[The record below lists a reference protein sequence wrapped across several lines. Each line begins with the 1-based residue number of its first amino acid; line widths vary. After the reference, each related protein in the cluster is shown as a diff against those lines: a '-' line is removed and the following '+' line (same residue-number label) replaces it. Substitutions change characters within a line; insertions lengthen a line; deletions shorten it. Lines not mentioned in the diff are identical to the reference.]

1 MNNSPLEF
9 LAKKYGNVVKE
20 LDIEEV
26 DPVTG
31 RTVRKKNVA
40 GIFVKFPK
48 MKSSDLVAGL
58 PEHTHPAF
66 IINGVEQDYILL
78 GKYKAGE
85 NGVSN
90 DALVSLPNIMPARS
104 LGADQCLSRMKKA
117 GAGITGMTVADY
129 GFIKLLAQKN
139 GWVPKG
145 NTFWGQSHKD
155 GTAWEVGKALS
166 VGTVRAFEG
175 YLYTC
180 LIAHTTAAEL
190 RPDISPTYWERGK
203 LIGGISQDN
212 GMDTNHQTGYRTL
225 NGTGPLDWYLG
236 KDPSNLADIIGSSL
250 EQQYGLRYVNCEMQI
265 LENNNAADPDA
276 DLSASSA
283 AWKAILPNQSDDGYT
298 LVAPGTAGTLHWTW
312 QNSKLTLDT
321 VEPEFDNQYR
331 GTNFKD
337 LAYNATNLPYIPSI
351 VKELGLFPTDSNDNT
366 EGYYY
371 QHMTQDERFPRRG
384 GGYGYT
390 SYAGLGYV
398 GSGDPRGYASARYG
412 CRPRS
417 LD

>member
-9 LAKKYGNVVKE
+9 LAKKYGNVVKY
-20 LDIEEV
+20 DN
-26 DPVTG
+26 DG
-31 RTVRKKNVA
+31 NVA

-66 IINGVEQDYILL
+66 IINGIEKDYILL
-78 GKYKAGE
+78 GKYKGGE

-90 DALVSLPNIMPARS
+90 GAILSLPNIMPVRS
-104 LGADQCLSRMKKA
+104 LGADQCLTRMKKA
-117 GAGITGMTVADY
+117 GTGITGMTCADY

-145 NTFWGQSHKD
+145 NSNWGQSHKD
-155 GTAWEVGKALS
+155 ATVWTAGAS
-166 VGTVRAFEG
+166 VAVDAERAYEG
-175 YLYTC
+175 YIYKC
-180 LIAHTTAAEL
+180 LIAHTTSAEL
-190 RPDISPTYWERGK
+190 KPDIAPTYWQKGK

-212 GMDTNHQTGYRTL
+212 AKDASKQTGYRTL

-236 KDPSNLADIIGSSL
+236 SDPANLSDIVGSSL
-250 EQQYGLRYVNCEMQI
+250 EQQYGYRIYDCELQI

-276 DLSASSA
+276 DISASSA
-283 AWKAILPNQSDDGYT
+283 AWKAILPNTSDDGYT
-298 LVAPGTAGTLHWTW
+298 LVAPGTTGTLHWNWTGSAI
-312 QNSKLTLDT
+312 QLDT
-321 VEPEFDNQYR
+321 QCDDLTIGPKGQ
-331 GTNFKD
+331 NFKT
-337 LAYNATNLPYIPSI
+337 LTAHATRLPYVPSI
-351 VKELGLFPTDSNDNT
+351 VKELGLFPTDANDNT

-371 QHMTQDERFPRRG
+371 VNFVAGERFPRRG
-384 GGYGYT
+384 GDCGSASGT
-390 SYAGLGYV
+390 GLGYV
-398 GSGDPRGYASARYG
+398 YALDGRGSARTNYG

>member
-9 LAKKYGNVVKE
+9 LAKKYGNVVKY
-20 LDIEEV
+20 DN
-26 DPVTG
+26 DG
-31 RTVRKKNVA
+31 NVA

-66 IINGVEQDYILL
+66 IINGIEKDYILL
-78 GKYKAGE
+78 GKYKGGE

-90 DALVSLPNIMPARS
+90 GAILSLPNIMPVRS
-104 LGADQCLSRMKKA
+104 LGADQCLTRMKQA
-117 GAGITGMTVADY
+117 GTGITGMTCADY

-145 NTFWGQSHKD
+145 NSNWGQSHKD
-155 GTAWEVGKALS
+155 ATVWTTGAS
-166 VGTVRAFEG
+166 VAVDAERAYEG
-175 YLYTC
+175 YIYKC
-180 LIAHTTAAEL
+180 LIAHTTSAEL
-190 RPDISPTYWERGK
+190 KPDIAPTYWQKGK

-212 GMDTNHQTGYRTL
+212 AKDASKQTGYRTL

-236 KDPSNLADIIGSSL
+236 SDPANLSDIVGSSL
-250 EQQYGLRYVNCEMQI
+250 EQQYGYRIYDCELQI

-276 DLSASSA
+276 DISASSA
-283 AWKAILPNQSDDGYT
+283 AWKAILPNTSDDGYT
-298 LVAPGTAGTLHWTW
+298 LVAPGTAGTLHWNWTGSAI
-312 QNSKLTLDT
+312 QLDT
-321 VEPEFDNQYR
+321 QCDDLTIGAKGQ
-331 GTNFKD
+331 NFKT
-337 LAYNATNLPYIPSI
+337 LTAHATRLPYVPSI
-351 VKELGLFPTDSNDNT
+351 VKELGLFPTDANDNT

-371 QHMTQDERFPRRG
+371 VNFVAGERFPRRG
-384 GGYGYT
+384 GYYYST
-390 SYAGLGYV
+390 SLTGLGCV
-398 GSGDPRGYASARYG
+398 NASDERGNTYPYYG

>member
-1 MNNSPLEF
+1 
-9 LAKKYGNVVKE
+9 
-20 LDIEEV
+20 
-26 DPVTG
+26 
-31 RTVRKKNVA
+31 
-40 GIFVKFPK
+40 
-48 MKSSDLVAGL
+48 
-58 PEHTHPAF
+58 
-66 IINGVEQDYILL
+66 
-78 GKYKAGE
+78 
-85 NGVSN
+85 
-90 DALVSLPNIMPARS
+90 
-104 LGADQCLSRMKKA
+104 
-117 GAGITGMTVADY
+117 MTCADY

-155 GTAWEVGKALS
+155 GTAWEVGKALT
-166 VGTVRAFEG
+166 VGSERAYEG
-175 YLYTC
+175 YIYKC
-180 LIAHTTAAEL
+180 LIAHTTAVEL
-190 RPDISPTYWERGK
+190 KPDVSPTYWERGK

-212 GMDTNHQTGYRTL
+212 GIDAAHQTGYRTL

-250 EQQYGLRYVNCEMQI
+250 EQPYGLRYVNCEMQI

-283 AWKAILPNQSDDGYT
+283 AWQAILPNQSDDGYT
-298 LVAPGTAGTLHWTW
+298 LVKPGTAGTLHWTW

-321 VEPEFDNQYR
+321 VEPKFDNQYR
-331 GTNFKD
+331 GTHFKD

-371 QHMTQDERFPRRG
+371 QHMTQDERVLRRG
-384 GGYGYT
+384 GSFDGASG
-390 SYAGLGYV
+390 AGLGCV
-398 GSGDPRGYASARYG
+398 VSNSPRGDTYPSYG

>member
-9 LAKKYGNVVKE
+9 LAKKYGNIVKY
-20 LDIEEV
+20 DS
-26 DPVTG
+26 DG
-31 RTVRKKNVA
+31 NVA

-66 IINGVEQDYILL
+66 IINGIEKDYILL

-90 DALVSLPNIMPARS
+90 GALLSLPNIMPARS
-104 LGADQCLSRMKKA
+104 LGADQCLSRMKLA
-117 GAGITGMTVADY
+117 GTGITGMTVADY
-129 GFIKLLAQKN
+129 GFIKLLAQKH

-145 NTFWGQSHKD
+145 NSNWGQSHKD
-155 GTAWEVGKALS
+155 ATVWTTDAS
-166 VGTVRAFEG
+166 VAVDAERVYEG
-175 YLYTC
+175 YIYKC
-180 LIAHTTAAEL
+180 LIAHTTSAEL
-190 RPDISPTYWERGK
+190 KPDIAPTYWQKGK

-212 GMDTNHQTGYRTL
+212 AVEAARQTGYRTL
-225 NGTGPLDWYLG
+225 NGTGPIDWYLG
-236 KDPSNLADIIGSSL
+236 KDLANICDIIGSSL
-250 EQQYGLRYVNCEMQI
+250 EQQYGYRLYDCELQI
-265 LENNNAADPDA
+265 LENNNAADPEA

-312 QNSKLTLDT
+312 QDNKLTLDT
-321 VEPEFDNQYR
+321 EEPDFDNQYCR
-331 GTNFKD
+331 TSFKY
-337 LAYNATNLPYIPSI
+337 LAYNEDNLPFIPSI
-351 VKELGLFPTDSNDNT
+351 VKELGLFPTGSGDNT
-366 EGYYY
+366 EGNCV
-371 QHMTQDERFPRRG
+371 QNMTLGERFLRRG
-384 GGYGYT
+384 GNFSST
-390 SYAGLGYV
+390 SSAGLGGVNAYY
-398 GSGDPRGYASARYG
+398 GRGYTDAGYG